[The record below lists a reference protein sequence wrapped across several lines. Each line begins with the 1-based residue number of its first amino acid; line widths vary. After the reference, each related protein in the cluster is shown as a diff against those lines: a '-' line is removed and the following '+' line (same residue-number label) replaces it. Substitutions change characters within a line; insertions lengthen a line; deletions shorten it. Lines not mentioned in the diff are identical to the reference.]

1 MNSGKRMAARTMGFD
16 SDSTPER
23 WHLGR
28 KLTLL
33 FLLIIALDLGL
44 VILFRQRTA
53 LPLLVFD
60 LFADISI
67 GLVVGLAARLV
78 LRQRNW
84 FIGGLASA
92 ALVVIGL
99 LVLGYFTDGRIG
111 MVLPRVG
118 LVQVDWLSQ
127 WHISLELPLQILNSQ
142 MNWAALVSMV
152 IAIDMSW
159 IALRAWKGSAPRTT
173 ESSFVPARRARRSAR
188 SSSTHALPQLSF
200 PKIRFQN
207 SKAKPK
213 VRRKRTERPLV
224 SMSVASGSAQVA
236 RPKHWNPLHH
246 KPQIQLAVYEE
257 HRCPYCLEEVKRDD
271 PRGVVECEVCHTLHH
286 KDCWDITGACQ
297 VPHLNT

>member
-1 MNSGKRMAARTMGFD
+1 MAARTMGFD
-16 SDSTPER
+16 SDLTPER

-33 FLLIIALDLGL
+33 FLLIIALALGL
-44 VILFRQRTA
+44 AILFRQRTDF
-53 LPLLVFD
+53 PLVFFS

-67 GLVVGLAARLV
+67 GLVIGLATRLV
-78 LRQRNW
+78 LHQRNW
-84 FIGGLASA
+84 FIRGLASA
-92 ALVVIGL
+92 ALAVIGL
-99 LVLGYFTDGRIG
+99 LVSGYFTDGRIG
-111 MVLPRVG
+111 MMLPPVG

-127 WHISLELPLQILNSQ
+127 WHISLVLPLQIINSQ

-159 IALRAWKGSAPRTT
+159 IALRVWKRSAPRTT
-173 ESSFVPARRARRSAR
+173 ESSSVPARRARRSAR

-200 PKIRFQN
+200 PKIWFWN
-207 SKAKPK
+207 SSAKSK
-213 VRRKRTERPLV
+213 VRGKRTKRPLV
-224 SMSVASGSAQVA
+224 SASVAPGSVRAA
-236 RPKHWNPLHH
+236 GSKRWNPLHH

-257 HRCPYCLEEVKRDD
+257 HRCPYCLEEVKRND

>member
-1 MNSGKRMAARTMGFD
+1 MSFD

-33 FLLIIALDLGL
+33 SLLIIAFALGL
-44 VILFRQRTA
+44 VILLRQQTGFPSA
-53 LPLLVFD
+53 VFNI
-60 LFADISI
+60 FADISI
-67 GLVVGLAARLV
+67 GLIAGLATRFV
-78 LRQRNW
+78 LRRRNW
-84 FIGGLASA
+84 FIRGLASV

-99 LVLGYFTDGRIG
+99 LVSGYFTDGRIG
-111 MVLPRVG
+111 MVLPPVG

-127 WHISLELPLQILNSQ
+127 WHISLELPLQIMNSQ
-142 MNWAALVSMV
+142 MGWAALVSTV
-152 IAIDMSW
+152 TAIDMSW
-159 IALRAWKGSAPRTT
+159 IALRAWNQSAPRTT
-173 ESSFVPARRARRSAR
+173 ESSSVPARRARRSAH
-188 SSSTHALPQLSF
+188 SSSTHAMPQSSF

-213 VRRKRTERPLV
+213 VRRKRTEHPLI
-224 SMSVASGSAQVA
+224 STSVASGSAQVA

-257 HRCPYCLEEVKRDD
+257 HRCPYCLEEVKRND

-286 KDCWDITGACQ
+286 KDCWAITGACQ